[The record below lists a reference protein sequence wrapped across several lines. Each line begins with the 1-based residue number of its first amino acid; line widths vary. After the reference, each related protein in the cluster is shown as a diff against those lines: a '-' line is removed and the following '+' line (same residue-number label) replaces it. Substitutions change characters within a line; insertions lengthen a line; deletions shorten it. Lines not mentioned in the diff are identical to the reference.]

1 MKLRILAPIVV
12 IGFTFGFAAAS
23 TLWPGPSRTERI
35 TMLFKEICV
44 ARHFDRDFGTPDD
57 YGLVDVLDGFRDVV
71 WIDPTTGVFLRLEK
85 AKCTIEAHAPH
96 ALSRPE
102 AEDVLTRLETIV
114 PSALP
119 DLPVD
124 PDAAVGGNSVSKGWL
139 TGPRG
144 SLARWGVFFAA
155 FPDNPDGDSSW
166 LWIRAPQ
173 PDS

>member
-1 MKLRILAPIVV
+1 MKLRILFPTVV
-12 IGFTFGFAAAS
+12 IGLALGYGTAS
-23 TLWPGPSRTERI
+23 VLSPLPSRTERI
-35 TMLFKEICV
+35 ATLFTDICI
-44 ARHFDRDFGTPDD
+44 ANHFGRDFGTPKDH
-57 YGLVDVLDGFRDVV
+57 GLVEVLDGFQKVL
-71 WIDPTTGVFLRLEK
+71 WIDPLSGAFLRLET
-85 AKCTIEAHAPH
+85 AKCTIETHAPH

-114 PSALP
+114 PNALP

-124 PDAAVGGNSVSKGWL
+124 PDAVVGGNSVSKGWL

-166 LWIRAPQ
+166 L
-173 PDS
+173 